1 MKLHRG
7 RLLQWTLGGAAARSV
22 RIIVGFAGGSGL
34 DIYARLIGQWLSD
47 HLGPSFVVENRPG
60 AGGNLATEIV
70 VNAPL
75 DGYTLLMAS
84 AAAFTDAALYTNL
97 S

>member
-1 MKLHRG
+1 VLLPRLSRAARRRSTIRRG
-7 RLLQWTLGGAAARSV
+7 RCASSSA
-22 RIIVGFAGGSGL
+22 AGGSDL

-47 HLGPSFVVENRPG
+47 HLGQSFVVENRPG

-70 VNAPL
+70 VNAPP